1 MTALDL
7 PKWVFKAID
16 KKCRGFLWV
25 GKEEAKGGNCLI
37 YWDSVQRGLRA
48 RWLWL
53 QKTEPCRPWSGLP
66 GAKKCLTSL

>member
-53 QKTEPCRPWSGLP
+53 
-66 GAKKCLTSL
+66 KKN